1 MNLEYKEKYLKYKA
15 KYLELK
21 NNLIGGTI
29 EDVNRILEIS
39 EYNYEQ
45 IFRKLHGEINFDN
58 EDEIN
63 KAYRKMALKVAPDK
77 FSNTDTFSDI
87 DRKRAE
93 AAFKKL
99 NNARD
104 KLIENIA
111 SQNEGTRLERER
123 LERERLERERLER
136 EREERER
143 LERERERLERE
154 ILEREEIFEREFYK
168 RLGEKITKKE
178 IDKYIN
184 INVTDTT
191 INQDIYILE
200 QIKILVNHRDISI
213 SDDLFKL
220 GNKSSEIIK
229 KYKNTSDEQPE
240 LIKYAEKHFRD
251 IHHTIRGRQ
260 GS

>member
-45 IFRKLHGEINFDN
+45 IFRVLHDGVINFDN

-93 AAFKKL
+93 AAFKKF

-123 LERERLERERLER
+123 LERERK
-136 EREERER
+136 ERER

-178 IDKYIN
+178 IGKYIN

-213 SDDLFKL
+213 SDDLLKL

-251 IHHTIRGRQ
+251 IHHTIRGRK